1 MENDDLKKQIDEL
14 FRLFRKVMEKY
25 PPDEVPGMDKA
36 QLEQLKA
43 YLTQYD
49 SIKDQFSVEM
59 FGMMDNGM
67 ARQFISLLTN
77 KLREQLGE
85 DADIDDVV
93 EDHIQDV
100 EVKEKAFESLQTGE
114 NYQTLIEAID
124 EQLKNPNLTD
134 EEMDVLLDKRQRLK
148 SREYRVEITD
158 KRDKI
163 L

>member
-148 SREYRVEITD
+148 SREYRI
-158 KRDKI
+158 
-163 L
+163 

>member
-124 EQLKNPNLTD
+124 EQLKNPNLTED
-134 EEMDVLLDKRQRLK
+134 EMDALLDKRQRLK
-148 SREYRVEITD
+148 SREYRI
-158 KRDKI
+158 
-163 L
+163 

>member
-25 PPDEVPGMDKA
+25 PPEDVPGMDKA
-36 QLEQLKA
+36 QMEQLKA

-85 DADIDDVV
+85 DADIDEVP
-93 EDHIQDV
+93 ENHIKDV
-100 EVKEKAFESLQTGE
+100 EIKEKAFESLQTGE
-114 NYQTLIEAID
+114 NYQSLIDAID
-124 EQLKNPNLTD
+124 AQLKNPNLSD
-134 EEMDVLLDKRQRLK
+134 EEVDILLDKRQNLINK
-148 SREYRVEITD
+148 MNN
-158 KRDKI
+158 K
-163 L
+163 